1 MHYAWEQIV
10 PSKTNVVGHNGT
22 YPTTQAGGLNQPTTT
37 KQNHVLISHSN
48 HNTMNKKQ
56 IERKIEQLKADLR
69 EAKLRGQWMQIG
81 DIVNEL
87 NELEQQMVEVQRT
100 AYSELARK
108 EMTDKE
114 ITQFAADL
122 IELNIIASVAE
133 DIGLR
138 VAGHLRRWKDFD
150 SPALNKFQNAVK
162 TMSSVTNMINETS
175 KTHPIQDENGRVYTL
190 NEHFGNMVD
199 EVETYILGMQNV
211 IHRVVNKSVNFND

>member
-1 MHYAWEQIV
+1 
-10 PSKTNVVGHNGT
+10 
-22 YPTTQAGGLNQPTTT
+22 
-37 KQNHVLISHSN
+37 
-48 HNTMNKKQ
+48 MNKN
-56 IERKIEQLKADLR
+56 QLKRKRDKLSQDLR

-114 ITQFAADL
+114 ITQFTADL

>member
-1 MHYAWEQIV
+1 
-10 PSKTNVVGHNGT
+10 
-22 YPTTQAGGLNQPTTT
+22 
-37 KQNHVLISHSN
+37 
-48 HNTMNKKQ
+48 MN
-56 IERKIEQLKADLR
+56 RNQLKRKRDKLSQDLR
-69 EAKLRGQWMQIG
+69 EAQLRGRWMES
-81 DIVNEL
+81 VAMVKEL
-87 NELEQQMVEVQRT
+87 QKLEIQMVEVQRT

-114 ITQFAADL
+114 ITQFTADL

-175 KTHPIQDENGRVYTL
+175 KTHPIQDENGRVYSL

-199 EVETYILGMQNV
+199 EVETYILGLQNV

>member
-1 MHYAWEQIV
+1 
-10 PSKTNVVGHNGT
+10 
-22 YPTTQAGGLNQPTTT
+22 
-37 KQNHVLISHSN
+37 
-48 HNTMNKKQ
+48 MN
-56 IERKIEQLKADLR
+56 INQLKRKRDKLSQDLR
-69 EAKLRGQWMQIG
+69 EAQLRGRWMEAAT
-81 DIVNEL
+81 IVKEL
-87 NELEQQMVEVQRT
+87 QKLETQMVEVQRT

-108 EMTDKE
+108 EMTEEE
-114 ITQFAADL
+114 ITQFTADL

-150 SPALNKFQNAVK
+150 SPTLNKFQNAVK

>member
-1 MHYAWEQIV
+1 
-10 PSKTNVVGHNGT
+10 
-22 YPTTQAGGLNQPTTT
+22 
-37 KQNHVLISHSN
+37 
-48 HNTMNKKQ
+48 MNKKQ

-69 EAKLRGQWMQIG
+69 EAKLRGQWMESI
-81 DIVNEL
+81 DIFKEL
-87 NELEQQMVEVQRT
+87 QKLEIQMVEVQRT

-114 ITQFAADL
+114 ITQFTADL